1 MPDSYGNKGVNEKG
15 QLDPLRNTVSDIMH
29 FMAMGNPN
37 TSNLRGIADDLYRAM
52 KNNTSVGGWS
62 TSGGG
67 GGTANS
73 GNGDGKGGQ
82 GDLVYDPVTGA
93 FVPRNPPA
101 KVDGNKKE
109 GVLSNVDMAPSTQMY
124 RPIQPSM
131 MTMQPMASGNMPTN
145 YNQYLMRYLDP
156 RYRGGV

>member
-1 MPDSYGNKGVNEKG
+1 MTEYYGTAGVNDKG
-15 QLDPLRNTVSDIMH
+15 ELDPLRKTISH
-29 FMAMGNPN
+29 FMHMMAGMGGD
-37 TSNLRGIADDLYRAM
+37 TSSFRQKADDLYQAM
-52 KNNTSVGGWS
+52 RHNKSVGGWEYS
-62 TSGGG
+62 GG
-67 GGTANS
+67 GGTANNVKE
-73 GNGDGKGGQ
+73 NGGGGQ